1 MNTFKSLKSSHSAN
15 NSYIQN
21 FKNTNNNLS
30 IKKILEKYRTDNY
43 NKPLNKIDIQKNL
56 KRKNHNLQFE
66 IEKKI
71 YKNFKD
77 TYSLSA
83 DFYNIKVINEIICN
97 ENSHI
102 VAEFKDYL
110 IKGDYSEFIQKY
122 YLLIDSMD
130 CLPRIYEYYES
141 CSVIF
146 PNYVVLPESKYLYKN
161 IQRKQRVIDYQQ
173 ELEDEKERKI
183 NERLNNNNESK
194 NEIVFNENII
204 DSILN
209 QTDTSGIKRYFGLNI
224 DNNDTS
230 NTLNINNVILMIDKA
245 EKEKKISNEKNKNS
259 LNKKINSFNMI
270 PNNNYIKGRNY
281 RRNINI
287 GLTNITSKNNNSLM
301 KTNFIYNTNQNI
313 SKKLNNK
320 DKNNY
325 DKISFTKFFMNKFNN
340 SNSINLN
347 SSSRQKNNKPLIRNY
362 KLPNTYILNNIKDE
376 KKIFKQKKIVKTKTI
391 SSTNK
396 KNVKKNISKNK
407 SRSKNKSKNI
417 PNQKLLSSSSSNSD
431 NLIITTQN
439 DKIILSI
446 PKNPLKHKKIK
457 SQNSINS
464 IRQIL
469 CTTSERLSINPEI
482 MKMIEAK
489 IHKSKNL
496 LINRKI
502 SKSNSSNKRTFFT
515 STSNTCSYNNKSNNH
530 SKKNKKEIKNNNNH
544 KYINATHRNYR
555 SPLSITNNF
564 ISHNHINNTNNTI
577 SKTNTNISKNDK
589 LTIDLNDINEM
600 NINHKYDCDKIIKT
614 YEHYPSKSIINDS
627 HHNLNI
633 SKKLKKNRRRI
644 ISNNVILPK
653 QKKISVKGLQI
664 KGFDELIKKR
674 KNSNALSERI
684 KSSHIISKSNRNS
697 NITNK
702 NCIDIYHSIKK
713 TINQ

>member
-1 MNTFKSLKSSHSAN
+1 MSTFKSLKSSHSAN
-15 NSYIQN
+15 NSYIHN

-30 IKKILEKYRTDNY
+30 IKKILEKYRNDNCY
-43 NKPLNKIDIQKNL
+43 QLLNKIELYK
-56 KRKNHNLQFE
+56 KSERKNQNIQFE

-77 TYSLSA
+77 TYAFNA

-122 YLLIDSMD
+122 YLLIDSLD
-130 CLPRIYEYYES
+130 CLSRIYEYYNS

-183 NERLNNNNESK
+183 NEGSNNNNESK
-194 NEIVFNENII
+194 KEIIFNDNII

-209 QTDTSGIKRYFGLNI
+209 QTDTSGIKRFFGINI
-224 DNNDTS
+224 DNNESS
-230 NTLNINNVILMIDKA
+230 NTFTMNNVVLMIDKA
-245 EKEKKISNEKNKNS
+245 EKEKKISIEKKKNS
-259 LNKKINSFNMI
+259 LNKKKNSFNMI

-287 GLTNITSKNNNSLM
+287 GLTNITTKNNNSLI
-301 KTNFIYNTNQNI
+301 KSNFIYNTNQII
-313 SKKLNNK
+313 SKKINSK

-325 DKISFTKFFMNKFNN
+325 NKISFTKFFLKFNN
-340 SNSINLN
+340 NNSINLN

-362 KLPNTYILNNIKDE
+362 KLPNTYVLNNIKDE
-376 KKIFKQKKIVKTKTI
+376 KKIFKQKKRFKTKTI
-391 SSTNK
+391 SSNK
-396 KNVKKNISKNK
+396 NNVNKNISKNK
-407 SRSKNKSKNI
+407 SRSKNKSKII
-417 PNQKLLSSSSSNSD
+417 PNQKILSSSSSNSD

-439 DKIILSI
+439 DKIKLSI

-530 SKKNKKEIKNNNNH
+530 SKKNKNEIKNNNNH
-544 KYINATHRNYR
+544 KYINVTHRNYR

-589 LTIDLNDINEM
+589 LTIDINDINE
-600 NINHKYDCDKIIKT
+600 INTNQKYDCDKIIKT
-614 YEHYPSKSIINDS
+614 YEHYPSKSIMNDS
-627 HHNLNI
+627 HRNLNI

-684 KSSHIISKSNRNS
+684 KSSHFISKSNRNS

>member
-1 MNTFKSLKSSHSAN
+1 MNTFKSLKISHSTN
-15 NSYIQN
+15 NSYVHN
-21 FKNTNNNLS
+21 FYNSNNNLS
-30 IKKILEKYRTDNY
+30 ITKILEKYRIDNC
-43 NKPLNKIDIQKNL
+43 NKSLKKMFITKNL
-56 KRKNHNLQFE
+56 KRKNYKMQFE

-77 TYSLSA
+77 TYSLKP

-97 ENSHI
+97 ENTHI

-122 YLLIDSMD
+122 YLLVDSID
-130 CLPRIYEYYES
+130 CLPRIFEYYES

-146 PNYVVLPESKYLYKN
+146 PNYVILPESRYLYKN
-161 IQRKQRVIDYQQ
+161 IQRKQRIIDYQQ
-173 ELEDEKERKI
+173 ELEDEKERKK
-183 NERLNNNNESK
+183 NENLNNNIEDK
-194 NEIVFNENII
+194 NEIIFNENII

-209 QTDTSGIKRYFGLNI
+209 QTDTSGIKKFFGLNI
-224 DNNDTS
+224 DNNDSS
-230 NTLNINNVILMIDKA
+230 NTFTVNNVVLMIDKA
-245 EKEKKISNEKNKNS
+245 EREKKINIEKKNNSKNK
-259 LNKKINSFNMI
+259 KKNSFNMI
-270 PNNNYIKGRNY
+270 PNNSIIKGRNY

-287 GLTNITSKNNNSLM
+287 GLTNITSKNNNSIIKKNIL
-301 KTNFIYNTNQNI
+301 YNTNQNI

-320 DKNNY
+320 DNNNY
-325 DKISFTKFFMNKFNN
+325 NKNSFTKFYLKFNN
-340 SNSINLN
+340 YYSIHLN
-347 SSSRQKNNKPLIRNY
+347 SSSRRKNNKPLIRNY
-362 KLPNTYILNNIKDE
+362 KLPNTYILNSIKDE
-376 KKIFKQKKIVKTKTI
+376 KKIFKKKKELKIKKI

-396 KNVKKNISKNK
+396 SNINKNISKNK
-407 SRSKNKSKNI
+407 SRSKNKSKNFPI
-417 PNQKLLSSSSSNSD
+417 HKILSSSSSNSD
-431 NLIITTQN
+431 NLINNQN
-439 DKIILSI
+439 DKNKLSI

-469 CTTSERLSINPEI
+469 CITSERISINPEI

-515 STSNTCSYNNKSNNH
+515 STSNTFSYNNKSNNY
-530 SKKNKKEIKNNNNH
+530 SKKNKNEIKNNNNQ
-544 KYINATHRNYR
+544 KNINVTHRNYR

-564 ISHNHINNTNNTI
+564 ISHNQINNTNHTI
-577 SKTNTNISKNDK
+577 SKTNTNISKTDK
-589 LTIDLNDINEM
+589 LTIDINDITE
-600 NINHKYDCDKIIKT
+600 INSSQKYEFDKIIKT
-614 YEHYPSKSIINDS
+614 YEHYPSKSIINES
-627 HHNLNI
+627 LHNLNI

-664 KGFDELIKKR
+664 KGFDELIRKK

-684 KSSHIISKSNRNS
+684 KSSHLISKSNRNS

-702 NCIDIYHSIKK
+702 INIEKHHSIKK

>member
-1 MNTFKSLKSSHSAN
+1 MSTFKSLKSSHSAN
-15 NSYIQN
+15 NSYIHI

-30 IKKILEKYRTDNY
+30 IKKILEKYRNDNC
-43 NKPLNKIDIQKNL
+43 NQLLNKIELYK
-56 KRKNHNLQFE
+56 KSERKNQNIQFE

-77 TYSLSA
+77 TYAFNA

-97 ENSHI
+97 ENTHI

-122 YLLIDSMD
+122 YLLIDSLD
-130 CLPRIYEYYES
+130 CLPRIYEYYNS

-183 NERLNNNNESK
+183 NEGSNNNNESK
-194 NEIVFNENII
+194 KEIIFNDNII

-209 QTDTSGIKRYFGLNI
+209 QTDTSGIKRFFGINI
-224 DNNDTS
+224 DNNESS
-230 NTLNINNVILMIDKA
+230 NTFTMNNVVLMIDKA
-245 EKEKKISNEKNKNS
+245 EKEKKISIEKKKNS
-259 LNKKINSFNMI
+259 LNKKKNSFNMI

-287 GLTNITSKNNNSLM
+287 GLTNITTKNNNSLI
-301 KTNFIYNTNQNI
+301 KSNFMYNTNQII
-313 SKKLNNK
+313 SKKINSK

-325 DKISFTKFFMNKFNN
+325 NKISFTKFFLKFNN
-340 SNSINLN
+340 NNSINLN

-362 KLPNTYILNNIKDE
+362 KLPNTYVLNNIKDE
-376 KKIFKQKKIVKTKTI
+376 KKIFKQKKRFKTKTI
-391 SSTNK
+391 SSNK
-396 KNVKKNISKNK
+396 NNVNKNISKNK
-407 SRSKNKSKNI
+407 SRSKNKSKII
-417 PNQKLLSSSSSNSD
+417 PNQKILSSSSSNSD

-439 DKIILSI
+439 DKIKLSI

-530 SKKNKKEIKNNNNH
+530 SKKNKNEIKNNNNH
-544 KYINATHRNYR
+544 KYINVTHRNYR

-589 LTIDLNDINEM
+589 LTIDINDINE
-600 NINHKYDCDKIIKT
+600 INTNQKYDCDKIIKT
-614 YEHYPSKSIINDS
+614 YEHYPSKSIMNDS
-627 HHNLNI
+627 HRNLNI

-684 KSSHIISKSNRNS
+684 KSSHFISKSYRNS

-702 NCIDIYHSIKK
+702 NCIEIYHSIKK
-713 TINQ
+713 P

>member
-1 MNTFKSLKSSHSAN
+1 MSTFKSLKSSHSAN
-15 NSYIQN
+15 NSYIHI

-30 IKKILEKYRTDNY
+30 IKKILEKYRNDNC
-43 NKPLNKIDIQKNL
+43 NQLLNKIELYK
-56 KRKNHNLQFE
+56 KSERKNQNIQFE

-77 TYSLSA
+77 TYAFNA

-97 ENSHI
+97 ENTHI

-122 YLLIDSMD
+122 YLLIDSLD
-130 CLPRIYEYYES
+130 CLPRIYEYYNS

-183 NERLNNNNESK
+183 NEGSNNNNESK
-194 NEIVFNENII
+194 KEIIFSDNII

-209 QTDTSGIKRYFGLNI
+209 QTDTSGIKRFFGINI
-224 DNNDTS
+224 DNNESS
-230 NTLNINNVILMIDKA
+230 NTFTMNNVVLMIDKA
-245 EKEKKISNEKNKNS
+245 EKEKKISIEKKKNS
-259 LNKKINSFNMI
+259 LNKKKNSFNMI
-270 PNNNYIKGRNY
+270 SNNNYIKGRNY

-287 GLTNITSKNNNSLM
+287 GLTNITTKNNNSLI
-301 KTNFIYNTNQNI
+301 KSNFMYNTNQII
-313 SKKLNNK
+313 SKKINSK

-325 DKISFTKFFMNKFNN
+325 NKISFTKFFLKFNN
-340 SNSINLN
+340 NNSINLN

-362 KLPNTYILNNIKDE
+362 KLPNTYVLNNIKDE
-376 KKIFKQKKIVKTKTI
+376 KKIFKQKKRFKTKTI
-391 SSTNK
+391 SSNK
-396 KNVKKNISKNK
+396 NNVNKNISKNK
-407 SRSKNKSKNI
+407 SRSKNKSKII
-417 PNQKLLSSSSSNSD
+417 PNQKILSSSSSNSD

-439 DKIILSI
+439 DKIKLSI

-530 SKKNKKEIKNNNNH
+530 SKKNKNEIKNNNNH
-544 KYINATHRNYR
+544 KYINVTHRNYR

-589 LTIDLNDINEM
+589 LTIDINDINE
-600 NINHKYDCDKIIKT
+600 INTNQKYDCDKIIKT

-627 HHNLNI
+627 HRNLNI

-684 KSSHIISKSNRNS
+684 KSSHFISKSNRNS

-702 NCIDIYHSIKK
+702 NCIEIYHSIKK
-713 TINQ
+713 P